1 MKQSDTLY
9 KYDNE
14 YLKILYWCKIF
25 INFFVSI
32 VLSVKFYCG
41 VLTALAIA
49 QLLDALKTP
58 VNRWEHPV
66 HDLRQVGVYSLPV
79 GVSVRRLKH
88 NFQSM
93 VVQKYK
99 IYLTYPNFWGESY

>member
-1 MKQSDTLY
+1 MKLLNLLY

-14 YLKILYWCKIF
+14 YLKILFCGKIF
-25 INFFVSI
+25 NKFFCFNWVISKI
-32 VLSVKFYCG
+32 
-41 VLTALAIA
+41 
-49 QLLDALKTP
+49 LLFLNCTCNCTSARCTENQ
-58 VNRWEHPV
+58 VNRCKHPV
-66 HDLRQVGVYSLPV
+66 YDLRQVGVYSLPV

>member
-49 QLLDALKTP
+49 KLLDARSGEPLLIGGTP
-58 VNRWEHPV
+58 SSRSKAGWSILASRWC
-66 HDLRQVGVYSLPV
+66 VG
-79 GVSVRRLKH
+79 
-88 NFQSM
+88 
-93 VVQKYK
+93 QK
-99 IYLTYPNFWGESY
+99 IET